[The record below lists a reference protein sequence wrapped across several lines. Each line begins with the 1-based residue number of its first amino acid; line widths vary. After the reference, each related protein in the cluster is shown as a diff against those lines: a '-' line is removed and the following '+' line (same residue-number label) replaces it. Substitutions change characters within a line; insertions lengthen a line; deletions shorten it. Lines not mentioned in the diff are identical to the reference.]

1 MATHFSAPDPDQ
13 DGPDDTGPDDTGSE
27 ECRGGQGLVEVLDEV
42 KDSGDGARVTVGALL
57 DRWGD
62 RAFGPLLLVPA
73 LLAVAP
79 AIGAIPGMSIGTAA
93 FIMLVAVQRLA
104 GRRCP
109 WLPGRLRRVGLPQR
123 RLDQAAEW
131 LKPYMARLEKVLRP
145 RWPRLSQPPFTQLVA
160 LACIALAILMIPLA
174 FVPFGVLLPGAAI
187 AILAAG
193 LTVQD
198 GLVMTLGCAAG
209 GAALSTGAAMLVGW
223 I

>member
-1 MATHFSAPDPDQ
+1 MATPRNPHFPDPDLA
-13 DGPDDTGPDDTGSE
+13 GPDDAGSDDAGAE
-27 ECRGGQGLVEVLDEV
+27 QGLVEVLDEM
-42 KDSGDGARVTVGALL
+42 KDSGDGAHVTVGALL

-73 LLAVAP
+73 LLAIAP

-93 FIMLVAVQRLA
+93 FIMLVAVQRLG

-109 WLPGRLRRVGLPQR
+109 WLPGRLRRVGLPQQ
-123 RLDQAAEW
+123 RLDRATEW
-131 LKPYMARLEKVLRP
+131 LKPYMARLETVLRP
-145 RWPRLSQPPFTQLVA
+145 RWPRLSRPPFTQLVA

-174 FVPFGVLLPGAAI
+174 FVPFGVLVPGMAI

-198 GLVMTLGCAAG
+198 GLVITLGCAAG
-209 GAALSTGAAMLVGW
+209 GAALGAGAAMLVGW